1 MNVKSL
7 CHVANQYIIQGE
19 KKMRTTDVE
28 YKRMALAERIKKLE
42 ENPKDI
48 KCSGVLK
55 ALRRE
60 LRNLG

>member
-1 MNVKSL
+1 MK
-7 CHVANQYIIQGE
+7 
-19 KKMRTTDVE
+19 TTDVE

-48 KCSGVLK
+48 KCGGVLK

-60 LRNLG
+60 LRNLDKE

>member
-1 MNVKSL
+1 MK
-7 CHVANQYIIQGE
+7 
-19 KKMRTTDVE
+19 TTDVE
-28 YKRMALAERIKKLE
+28 YKRLVLVERIKKLE

-48 KCSGVLK
+48 KCGGVLK